1 MTQEKGEMLKTGYL
15 EVVHDQEMQL
25 VIGEVSDDDFMTRE
39 KGEMLKTEYLEVVH
53 AATAGVIPLNED
65 EEHGVD
71 PEENFLWGMQH
82 S

>member
-1 MTQEKGEMLKTGYL
+1 MKHTESTQKKMSCGEWNI
-15 EVVHDQEMQL
+15 HNQ
-25 VIGEVSDDDFMTRE
+25 SDDDFMTRE
-39 KGEMLKTEYLEVVH
+39 KGEMLKTGYLEVVH
-53 AATAGVIPLNED
+53 AATVGVIPLNED

>member
-1 MTQEKGEMLKTGYL
+1 MTREKGEMLKTGYL
-15 EVVHDQEMQL
+15 EVVH
-25 VIGEVSDDDFMTRE
+25 
-39 KGEMLKTEYLEVVH
+39 
-53 AATAGVIPLNED
+53 AATAGVTPVNED